1 MSGNDRQQTSD
12 EWDAMMETK
21 PLPLQKKYVWT
32 PDGMDEHPNGMYM
45 LHDTHFRDEVV
56 TLHTQLTI
64 QAQRLAK
71 AETALK
77 HAGYTLKEGAEAWK
91 PPLGPSV
98 SPLLKKLDQQAKEL
112 ERVKGELGDL
122 KLRLNCPMRAP
133 SCLVCG
139 QVKPFVIAHLEAS
152 SIGVCEECRSAS
164 QQLAAMTTRFN
175 ETVKSF
181 HEAIAREVLAL
192 QQLATAEATV
202 KDLERRLCIEKI
214 LKHSH
219 YGLRRP
225 MTPEPSQTCL
235 PRLAQILQRL
245 HAIEREK
252 IQLERE
258 LRDLKLTE
266 SKTLLTES

>member
-1 MSGNDRQQTSD
+1 MT
-12 EWDAMMETK
+12 
-21 PLPLQKKYVWT
+21 LPIQKKYTWT
-32 PDGMDEHPNGMYM
+32 PNGMEDHPNGMYM

-56 TLHTQLTI
+56 TLRAQLTQHAQTI
-64 QAQRLAK
+64 EQLTRLNALYYDDRKRLTQAQ
-71 AETALK
+71 TALK
-77 HAGYTLKEGAEAWK
+77 IAGYTLKEGAEAWK

-98 SPLLKKLDQQAKEL
+98 SPLLETVDHHRREIHAVKDIAKAWKAVAED
-112 ERVKGELGDL
+112 KGAELG
-122 KLRLNCPMRAP
+122 
-133 SCLVCG
+133 
-139 QVKPFVIAHLEAS
+139 
-152 SIGVCEECRSAS
+152 
-164 QQLAAMTTRFN
+164 AMTTRFN

-181 HEAIAREVLAL
+181 HEAIAREALAL

-202 KDLERRLCIEKI
+202 KSLRERLCIEKI
-214 LKHSH
+214 LKHSR